1 MSLEAYKKDL
11 EGRVAEIKD
20 QLKWEVDHE
29 VRTQQR
35 RGGDKEWSDVTAAT
49 HKRAEENIEL
59 YERIIAAI
67 EQRDAK

>member
-11 EGRVAEIKD
+11 EGRVAEMKA

-49 HKRAEENIEL
+49 HKRAEENIAL
-59 YERIIAAI
+59 YERLI
-67 EQRDAK
+67 EALDKRGS

>member
-11 EGRVAEIKD
+11 EGRVAEMKA

-35 RGGDKEWSDVTAAT
+35 RGYDKEWSDVTAAT
-49 HKRAEENIEL
+49 HKRYEENIAL
-59 YERIIAAI
+59 YERLI
-67 EQRDAK
+67 EALNKRGA